1 MMDLLA
7 DVKDWLW
14 DHILP
19 ILFGV
24 LTLACLLLAGQY
36 VLTWPVGEALQDA
49 WAQMRHHW
57 KAVLVGAWAVLGG
70 WIFRE
75 LFSRILQNYSKGFY
89 DYCGEHR
96 TFIRGLLVVLV
107 ALGEIAL
114 LLIFW
119 KPVSGFFNT
128 HSWLNSMQLF
138 LLSAPVAYLLWIYR
152 DANKLEEIENERI
165 GQKQADFHK
174 LEEWLASAETD
185 ENLKVVAVHQ
195 LEPYLRLDAGY
206 PDFFQRPCCG
216 LLLSIL
222 EEWGKQQRETPKKAA
237 EETNHV
243 GVEVPATIQAIH
255 ALVVRNLAWVCKLKE
270 HHVLDLSFAHLGWA
284 RLEGADLTGV
294 HLEGA
299 DLGWAQLEGAQLRG
313 ANLKWANL
321 EYAQLEGASFKYA
334 LLEGTNFNG
343 AHELTVDQFNSS
355 GHLDK
360 ARFNADFRAKLVR
373 AYPLLFPHEQV
384 PATEAEDFG
393 PMFETP

>member
-1 MMDLLA
+1 MVNRLGAMLA

-14 DHILP
+14 DHILLV
-19 ILFGV
+19 LFGV

-49 WAQMRHHW
+49 WAQVRHHW
-57 KAVLVGAWAVLGG
+57 QAVLVGAWAVLGG
-70 WIFRE
+70 WIFRQR
-75 LFSRILQNYSKGFY
+75 FSRILRNYSKGFY

-128 HSWLNSMQLF
+128 HSWLNSLQLF

-206 PDFFQRPCCG
+206 PAFFQRPCCG

-237 EETNHV
+237 AETDHV
-243 GVEVPATIQAIH
+243 SVEVPATIQAIH
-255 ALVVRNLAWVCKLKE
+255 ALVARNLARVRPLAE
-270 HHVLDLSFAHLGWA
+270 HHALDLSFAHLEGANLEGANLMGVHLELAHLELAHLEGA
-284 RLEGADLTGV
+284 RLEGADLRGA

-299 DLGWAQLEGAQLRG
+299 NLNHARLERADFTGARG
-313 ANLKWANL
+313 
-321 EYAQLEGASFKYA
+321 
-334 LLEGTNFNG
+334 
-343 AHELTVDQFNSS
+343 LTVDQFKSS
-355 GHLDK
+355 RHLDK
-360 ARFNADFRAKLVR
+360 TLFNANFGAKLVR
-373 AYPLLFPHEQV
+373 AYPHLLPHEQV
-384 PATEAEDFG
+384 PATEAEDSG
-393 PMFETP
+393 PALETP